1 MTRDTSSLS
10 PAPRSLGFA
19 VASLATAILLL
30 LGVGILGGAVRDQIS
45 SPQLSKFAMT
55 TIVLGLIAAAFA
67 AFTAI
72 SAVLLAL
79 RARRQTG
86 DRDILAA
93 RRSAEVSRQ
102 KSFTTLGTACA
113 VVIAFALVQLT
124 LMNDGSIQ
132 RTFLQWELIAAS
144 TYDVARAFLVNI
156 KLALFAQVIVLVF
169 GLILAVARMAPGK
182 AGAPIRFMAVAY
194 IDLMRAVPAVIVLYL
209 IGFGLPLTNLPLIS
223 GLSADW
229 FAILALSLTYSAY
242 VAEIYRSGIDSIH
255 PSQWSASRSL
265 GFSYAQTLRYFILPQ
280 AIRLVIPPLLS
291 AFIALQKD
299 TSLVNVIGT
308 LDAFNQAKFYA
319 SASFN
324 LSSVTVVAVLFVLIT
339 IPQTRYVDWMLDRA
353 AKRRR
358 A

>member
-1 MTRDTSSLS
+1 MTYLS
-10 PAPRSLGFA
+10 PAPRSMGLA
-19 VASLATAILLL
+19 VASVATATLLL
-30 LGVGILGGAVRDQIS
+30 LVIGVLGGTVRGQIT
-45 SPQLSKFAMT
+45 SPELSNFALG
-55 TIVLGLIAAAFA
+55 TIVVGLIAVAFA
-67 AFTAI
+67 AFTSFTAM
-72 SAVLLAL
+72 SLAM
-79 RARRQTG
+79 RARTQTAAG
-86 DRDILAA
+86 EILEA
-93 RRSAEVSRQ
+93 RASADVSRQ
-102 KSFTTLGTACA
+102 SSLTTLGSAGA
-113 VVIAFALVQLT
+113 VIIAFALVQLT
-124 LMNDGSIQ
+124 LLNDGSIQ
-132 RTFLQWELIAAS
+132 RTFLQWDLIKKSAV
-144 TYDVARAFLVNI
+144 DVAGAFLVNI
-156 KLALFAQVIVLVF
+156 KLAVIAQVIVLLF

-209 IGFGLPLTNLPLIS
+209 IGFGLPLTNLPFIS
-223 GLSADW
+223 SLSADW

-265 GFSYAQTLRYFILPQ
+265 GFSYAQTLQFFILPQ

-324 LSSVTVVAVLFVLIT
+324 LSSVTVVAILFVLIT
-339 IPQTRYVDWMLDRA
+339 IPQTRYVDWMLNRA
-353 AKRRR
+353 VKRRR